1 MSDLSLTDADAA
13 GRAHFYREKAEEI
26 RRAARLANSLDAV
39 KDLLETAIRFD
50 YLAARVEQSLL
61 SR

>member
-1 MSDLSLTDADAA
+1 MSDLSLIDADAA
-13 GRAHFYREKAEEI
+13 ARAHFYREQAEEI

-39 KDLLETAIRFD
+39 KDLLESAIRF
-50 YLAARVEQSLL
+50 YCMAAHVEKSLL